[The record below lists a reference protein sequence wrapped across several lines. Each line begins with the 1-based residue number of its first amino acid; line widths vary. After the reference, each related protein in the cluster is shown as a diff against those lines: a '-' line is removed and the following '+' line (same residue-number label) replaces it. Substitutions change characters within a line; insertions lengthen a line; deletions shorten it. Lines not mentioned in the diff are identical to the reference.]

1 MPLQFADRLNNV
13 ETSAIRELFKLLGK
27 PGIIS
32 FAGGFPDS
40 AMFDVEGIREASNAA
55 LAQDPGAALQYG
67 ATEGFGPLRE
77 QLAHFMAQ
85 KGTKDVAAD
94 QLIVTTGSQ
103 QGLDL
108 IGKTMISPGDKV
120 IVEGPTFLA
129 TIQCFRLY
137 GAELISAPV
146 DGHGVKTDVLEKLI
160 A

>member
-1 MPLQFADRLNNV
+1 MQFATRLSNV

-40 AMFDVEGIREASNAA
+40 ALFDVEGIRQAA
-55 LAQDPGAALQYG
+55 DLALTKNPAAVLQYG
-67 ATEGFGPLRE
+67 ATEGYNPLRE
-77 QLAHFMAQ
+77 QLAVYMKA
-85 KGTKDVAAD
+85 KGATVKPEE
-94 QLIVTTGSQ
+94 LIVTTGSQ

-120 IVEGPTFLA
+120 IVEAPTFLA

-137 GAELISAPV
+137 GADLIGAPI
-146 DGHGVKTDVLEKLI
+146 DAHGVKVDELER
-160 A
+160 